1 MEERTLSRR
10 AKDVDAARALA
21 GLRDGHTLVIGGSL
35 FHNKPMHLVREIV
48 RRKVRNLTVIGVP
61 QASIDVD
68 LLIAAGCVAEVRVP
82 YLGFEYLGL
91 ASNYRRHAS
100 EGRVRVWSCDET
112 QLLAGLEATSK
123 NLPSGLVKTGVG
135 TDLPRIN
142 PDLREVNDP
151 ITGEPMIAVAAIRP
165 DYAILHAT
173 WGDVYGN
180 LAYAGFA
187 FGDLPIAE
195 ATNRGGGVV
204 VAQVDEI
211 VGNRRFNQDP
221 FRTEVPHFMVNH
233 VVEAPFGAYPCSSH
247 GNYQYDEA
255 HLADYVA
262 LSRES
267 EARVHEYLD
276 AHCHAVTTQAEYL
289 DRHVKPSRLVALRQA
304 IHERR

>member
-1 MEERTLSRR
+1 MKETPNVRSP
-10 AKDVDAARALA
+10 KNVAAGEALA
-21 GLRDGHTLVIGGSL
+21 GLRDGHTLIIGGSL

-48 RRKVRNLTVIGVP
+48 RRKVRGLTVIAVP

-91 ASNYRRHAS
+91 ASNFRRHAS
-100 EGRVRVWSCDET
+100 EGRIRVWSCDET
-112 QLLAGLEATSK
+112 QLLAGLEASAK

-142 PDLREVNDP
+142 PDLKETSDP

-195 ATNRGGGVV
+195 AVNRSGGTV

-211 VGNRRFNQDP
+211 VGNRRFGQDP
-221 FRTEVPHFMVNH
+221 FRTEVPHFLVDH

-267 EARVHEYLD
+267 EERVAGYLD
-276 AHCHAVTTQAEYL
+276 AHCHQVASQADYL

-304 IHERR
+304 IHERH

>member
-1 MEERTLSRR
+1 MHESHPARR
-10 AKDVDAARALA
+10 AKNVEAGDVLA
-21 GLRDGHTLVIGGSL
+21 GLRDGHTLAIGGSL
-35 FHNKPMHLVREIV
+35 FHNKPMHLVREVI
-48 RRKVRNLTVIGVP
+48 RRKVRGLTVIAVP

-91 ASNYRRHAS
+91 ASNFRRHAS
-100 EGRVRVWSCDET
+100 EGRIRVWSCDET
-112 QLLAGLEATSK
+112 QLLAGLEATAK

-142 PDLREVNDP
+142 RDLKEIADP

-165 DYAILHAT
+165 DVALLHAT

-195 ATNRGGGVV
+195 ATSRGGGTV

-211 VGNRRFNQDP
+211 VGNRRFGHDP
-221 FRTEVPHFMVNH
+221 FRTEVPHFLVDH

-247 GNYQYDEA
+247 GHYQYDDA
-255 HLADYVA
+255 HLGDYVR

-267 EARVHEYLD
+267 EENVQRYLD
-276 AHCHAVTTQAEYL
+276 DHCYGVATQADYL
-289 DRHVKPSRLVALRQA
+289 DRHVKPSRLVELRRA
-304 IHERR
+304 VHERN

>member
-1 MEERTLSRR
+1 MQARR
-10 AKDVDAARALA
+10 AKLAAAGDALA
-21 GLRDGHTLVIGGSL
+21 GLRDGQTIIIGGSL
-35 FHNKPMHLVREIV
+35 FHNKPMHLVREVI
-48 RRKVRNLTVIGVP
+48 RRKVRGLTVIAVP

-91 ASNYRRHAS
+91 ASNFRRHAS
-100 EGRVRVWSCDET
+100 DGRVRVWSCDET
-112 QLLAGLEATSK
+112 QLLAGLEANAK

-142 PDLREVNDP
+142 PDLKEVADP

-165 DYAILHAT
+165 DFALLHAT
-173 WGDVYGN
+173 WGDAYGN

-195 ATNRGGGVV
+195 ATKRSGVV
-204 VAQVDEI
+204 VAQVDEV
-211 VGNRRFNQDP
+211 VGNRRFDRDP
-221 FRTEVPHFMVNH
+221 FRTEVPHFLVDH

-247 GNYQYDEA
+247 GNYQYDAE

-267 EARVHEYLD
+267 EEQVQAYLQAHVHD
-276 AHCHAVTTQAEYL
+276 VATQSDYL
-289 DRHVKPSRLVALRQA
+289 DRHVKPSRLAALRKA
-304 IHERR
+304 IHE

>member
-1 MEERTLSRR
+1 VQARR
-10 AKDVDAARALA
+10 AKLAAAGDALA
-21 GLRDGHTLVIGGSL
+21 GLRDGQTIIIGGSL
-35 FHNKPMHLVREIV
+35 FHNKPMHLVREVI
-48 RRKVRNLTVIGVP
+48 RRKVRGLTVIAVP

-91 ASNYRRHAS
+91 ASNFRRHAS
-100 EGRVRVWSCDET
+100 DGRVRVWNGDET
-112 QLLAGLEATSK
+112 QLLTGLEANAK
-123 NLPSGLVKTGVG
+123 NLPSGLIKTGVG

-142 PDLREVNDP
+142 PDLKEVADP

-165 DYAILHAT
+165 DFALLHAT
-173 WGDVYGN
+173 WGDAYGN

-195 ATNRGGGVV
+195 ATKRSGVV
-204 VAQVDEI
+204 VAQVDGV
-211 VGNRRFNQDP
+211 VGNRHFDRDP
-221 FRTEVPHFMVNH
+221 FRTEVPHFLVDH

-247 GNYQYDEA
+247 GHYQYDAE

-267 EARVHEYLD
+267 EERVQAYLQD
-276 AHCHAVTTQAEYL
+276 HVHGVATQADYL
-289 DRHVKPSRLVALRQA
+289 DRHVKPSRLVALRKA
-304 IHERR
+304 IHE

>member
-1 MEERTLSRR
+1 MREPHPIRR
-10 AKDVDAARALA
+10 VKSVEAGEALA

-35 FHNKPMHLVREIV
+35 FHNKPMHLVREVI
-48 RRKVRNLTVIGVP
+48 RRKVRGLTVIAVP

-91 ASNYRRHAS
+91 ASNFRRHAS

-112 QLLAGLEATSK
+112 QLLAGLEATAK
-123 NLPSGLVKTGVG
+123 NLPSGMVKTGVG

-142 PDLREVNDP
+142 RDLKEVADP

-165 DYAILHAT
+165 DFALLHAT

-195 ATNRGGGVV
+195 ATNRGGGIV

-211 VGNRRFNQDP
+211 VGNRRFGHEP
-221 FRTEVPHFMVNH
+221 FRTEVPNFMVDH
-233 VVEAPFGAYPCSSH
+233 VVEAPFGAHPCSSH

-255 HLADYVA
+255 HLADYVR

-267 EARVHEYLD
+267 EENVRRYLD
-276 AHCHAVTTQAEYL
+276 DHCYGVATQADYL
-289 DRHVKPSRLVALRQA
+289 DRHVKPSRLIELRRS
-304 IHERR
+304 IHERN